1 MDEWKEE
8 GRQEDSS
15 RRRAYQGQDY
25 DEKQEEKHE
34 KDLEKHDE
42 KTYEE
47 KWRSDPVG
55 AVVWALI
62 LIWAGIVFLADN
74 MGVWASLRVRV
85 SDWPWEVP
93 FSPQVWTVFFLGAG
107 VIVLGGV
114 LLRLLV
120 PAYRRPVLG
129 SLIFAVVLF
138 AIALGS
144 WELVWPLVLIAVGAS
159 MLLSGFFN
167 QRR

>member
-1 MDEWKEE
+1 MDEWKQDE
-8 GRQEDSS
+8 RREDSS
-15 RRRAYQGQDY
+15 QHSYRGQDY

-34 KDLEKHDE
+34 KDLQKHDE
-42 KTYEE
+42 KSYEE
-47 KWRSDPVG
+47 KWRHDPVG
-55 AVVWALI
+55 AIVWALI
-62 LIWAGIVFLADN
+62 LIWAGLVFLADN
-74 MGVWASLRVRV
+74 LGVWDSLRVRA
-85 SDWPWEVP
+85 SDWPWELP

-107 VIVLGGV
+107 VIILAGV

-129 SLIFAVVLF
+129 SVIFAIVLF

-159 MLLSGFFN
+159 MLLSGFFD
-167 QRR
+167 RRL